1 MNGSDLKLHNH
12 DAGMGENFGGNDP
25 AKHKPIYVETSI
37 RAPME
42 HVWALSQDPALHAR
56 WDLRFSRIVPTGGD
70 DQGLLHFRYEFRLPL
85 HIIRGNGTSLG
96 HRHRSDGQATS
107 VLKFD
112 TADPLSPI
120 GSGSGYWRYVPTEDG
135 LRFITG
141 FNYQPGMGTLGKVL
155 DSHVFRPALGWATAI
170 SFDRLRLWA
179 EADLDPRD
187 SRNGWFVDAEARA
200 GGSLAAG
207 ALLRRALTSR
217 TAGLAALGVTVALTT
232 WMFPPIG
239 LCRGQGAA
247 CGVLRTRARAA
258 PPLPWP
264 GSLHPQVISALSLK
278 EANSR
283 GFDL

>member
-1 MNGSDLKLHNH
+1 
-12 DAGMGENFGGNDP
+12 MGGNFGGNEP

-42 HVWALSQDPALHAR
+42 RVWALSQDPAPHAR

-141 FNYQPGMGTLGKVL
+141 YNYQPGMGALGKVL
-155 DSHVFRPALGWATAI
+155 DSQVFRPALGWATAI

-179 EADLDPRD
+179 EADLDPTD
-187 SRNGWFVDAEARA
+187 SRNRWFVDAAARA
-200 GGSLAAG
+200 GGILAAG
-207 ALLRRALTSR
+207 ALLRRALASR

-232 WMFPPIG
+232 WMFPSHWTVPRAGRCLRSAPDARSGRAPSALAG
-239 LCRGQGAA
+239 L
-247 CGVLRTRARAA
+247 AA
-258 PPLPWP
+258 PT
-264 GSLHPQVISALSLK
+264 GDFRSQT
-278 EANSR
+278 ER
-283 GFDL
+283 GE